1 MDIVS
6 VCKLAG
12 LADDG
17 DDADKKSVCGD
28 DGGGGD
34 GNIGPN
40 AKVPSV
46 SNDAEDGDGDTA
58 MAANQGTDPPPEGLV
73 DHKLLD
79 CVLNIVLGFS
89 PRHSR
94 KCSEQSRR
102 RQRSRFE
109 YHNLISLDMDW
120 I

>member
-17 DDADKKSVCGD
+17 DDDKKSECGD
-28 DGGGGD
+28 DGGGND

-40 AKVPSV
+40 AEVPSI
-46 SNDAEDGDGDTA
+46 SNDAEDADGDTA
-58 MAANQGTDPPPEGLV
+58 MAAIQGTDPPPEGLV

-79 CVLNIVLGFS
+79 CVLNIVLVFS
-89 PRHSR
+89 RRHSR
-94 KCSEQSRR
+94 KCSDKERR
-102 RQRSRFE
+102 RQRPRFK
-109 YHNLISLDMDW
+109 YQNLISLDMDW

>member
-12 LADDG
+12 LAGDG
-17 DDADKKSVCGD
+17 DDDKKSECGD
-28 DGGGGD
+28 DGGGND
-34 GNIGPN
+34 GNIGPS
-40 AKVPSV
+40 AEVPSI
-46 SNDAEDGDGDTA
+46 SNDAEDADGDTA
-58 MAANQGTDPPPEGLV
+58 MAAIQGTDPPPEGLV

-79 CVLNIVLGFS
+79 CVLNIVLVFS
-89 PRHSR
+89 HRHR
-94 KCSEQSRR
+94 KCSDKERR
-102 RQRSRFE
+102 RQRPRFE